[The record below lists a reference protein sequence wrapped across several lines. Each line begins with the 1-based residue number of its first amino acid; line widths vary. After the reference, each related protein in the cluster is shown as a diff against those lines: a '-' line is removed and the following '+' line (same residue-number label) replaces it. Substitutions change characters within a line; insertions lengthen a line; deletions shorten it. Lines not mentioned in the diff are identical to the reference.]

1 MILRNKQIP
10 MKLFGFVGLIVTAF
24 CILGYMIN
32 EEAISAQAAS
42 PINNWVWGIT
52 TVFALAFTICSFLN
66 QRRFA
71 IISFSLMVLGMV
83 IYFGFLS

>member
-10 MKLFGFVGLIVTAF
+10 MKLFGFVGLVVTAF

-42 PINNWVWGIT
+42 PINNWVWGMT
-52 TVFALAFTICSFLN
+52 TVFALAFTICAFLK
-66 QRRFA
+66 QKRFA